1 MTLEQ
6 FNEIAWRPG
15 MSVVYKFRSV
25 DSPSGESVLETT
37 VARVEFDEGNG
48 YAGILGPQAKGST
61 ARACVPFSQI
71 IEVKYGEKA

>member
-15 MSVVYKFRSV
+15 MSVVYKFKNV
-25 DSPSGESVLETT
+25 NEPSGESVRETK
-37 VARVEFDEGNG
+37 VAKVEFDEGSG
-48 YAGILGPQAKGST
+48 YAGILGPKKKGTS
-61 ARACVPFSQI
+61 ARPCVPYSQI